1 MDKRE
6 QSKDTGKL
14 TNYQYGT
21 EKDQRTPHTNG
32 KGLLGKGASVTSE
45 NDTI

>member
-6 QSKDTGKL
+6 PYKDTGKL
-14 TNYQYGT
+14 TNYHYGT
-21 EKDQRTPHTNG
+21 EKDQRTPHING
-32 KGLLGKGASVTSE
+32 KGLLGKGAKITSE